1 MAGNFEELLK
11 KAEDEK
17 RAKLG
22 LPPLAEEETESEQA
36 VLDSDKQPKAEAET
50 PADEDEREEEVSSA
64 RHAKSKN
71 KKEKSQY
78 SVARGLFSFVVIL
91 AVCGAL
97 AYVLVAGALD
107 FIALNKSDAKVD
119 VEIPSG
125 SSTAQIAAILE
136 ENDLIDQPLVFRL
149 YSRVSGKDGS
159 YQAGTYSLSAD
170 MGYTQIMA
178 IMIAGNPRET
188 VDVVIPEGYRITQI
202 AALLEEKGV
211 CTSADFYDAL
221 INETY
226 DFEFFNSIPQSSD
239 GGVYEGRIY
248 RLEGYLFP
256 DTYNFYTESSGKTVI
271 NKMLANFDS
280 KITVAMKS
288 AMQSKGLTLDDV
300 VIMASVTQR
309 EAASDTEMPKVTRV
323 LYNRLESSY
332 TRLEC
337 DATGDYVADLLPNTQ
352 NLEAISN
359 AYNTYK
365 RFGLPAGA
373 ICNPGLKAIEAAI
386 YPSEDEN
393 IKKCFYFA
401 NDTKGNTYYSKTFAQ
416 HEAICRRYKIGA
428 YG

>member
-1 MAGNFEELLK
+1 MAGNFQELLK

-22 LPPLAEEETESEQA
+22 LPPLEEEDPVPSQ
-36 VLDSDKQPKAEAET
+36 QPEAESPT
-50 PADEDEREEEVSSA
+50 EEVEREEEETPPA
-64 RHAKSKN
+64 RHAA
-71 KKEKSQY
+71 KKEKGQY
-78 SVARGLFSFVVIL
+78 GFVRGLFSFVLIL
-91 AVCGAL
+91 AVCGSL
-97 AYVLVAGALD
+97 AYLLVAGVLD
-107 FIALNKSDAKVD
+107 FIALNKSDSKVD

-125 SSTAQIAAILE
+125 SSTASIAAILE
-136 ENDLIDQPLVFRL
+136 ENDLIDQPLLFRL

-178 IMIAGNPRET
+178 VIIAGNPRET

-226 DFEFFNSIPQSSD
+226 DFDFFNTIPQSSD

-288 AMQSKGLTLDDV
+288 AMQSKGLTLDEV
-300 VIMASVTQR
+300 VVMASVAQR

-337 DATGDYVADLLPNTQ
+337 DSTGDYVADLLPNTQ